1 MGKKFLRGMNVLL
14 LLLIIISTFSSCTNE
29 MNIFEGYNNKQINFS
44 ISVPVWKNTDSLET
58 TKTSRAAPIM
68 DTSFGTDKS
77 FNLIADQNDGA
88 GNYSTLI
95 DKESVSFTNN
105 IWQTTPSHYY
115 WSGLANKTVNFYAYY
130 PTSISTSI
138 THTVGSAPTLS
149 YTVPNDVSNQIDV
162 ITATRTNVSGN
173 TNFSTSLTFNHIFAA
188 VKFAVG
194 TNGLP
199 SGTIKSI
206 TISGIKNSGTY
217 TFGSGWTLSS
227 ATSSFTVSP
236 STTITGANGENI
248 TSDAFTLMM
257 IPQVFNN
264 AIVSLAYNNGTT
276 FSATISG
283 AWNADG
289 VYTYNLS
296 KTIVFNYDYTG
307 ASQTF
312 TAPYTGIYKLE
323 VWGAQSGG
331 WGSHTNA
338 PGGYAGGYKR
348 LIQGD
353 VLYIV
358 VGGKGYDVNYY
369 ADGTSYNGGGTGS
382 IPEGKYGGGG
392 ATHIATHTG
401 LLKDLVAYKSTVLV
415 VGGGAGSNGAWADQD
430 ISKYLCGGGEIGLG
444 SNTTYYL
451 NANTTS
457 TTNGNTGG
465 TQTGVGPDGIKGG
478 FGYGGNAAD
487 YGGAGGGGWY
497 GGNAAGDGGVVI
509 GTNGGGGSG
518 YTGGVNNGSF
528 QTGAR
533 YGNGYARITFVSAN

>member
-1 MGKKFLRGMNVLL
+1 MVKKYLRGINVSF
-14 LLLIIISTFSSCTNE
+14 LLLIIISTFSSCANE
-29 MNIFEGYNNKQINFS
+29 MNILEGNNNEQINFS
-44 ISVPVWKNTDSLET
+44 VSVPEWQNTDSLSSS
-58 TKTSRAAPIM
+58 KTSRATPIT
-68 DTSFGTDKS
+68 DASLSTSNT

-95 DKESVSFTNN
+95 NNAAVSSTNN

-115 WSGLANKTVNFYAYY
+115 WSGITNKTINFYAYY
-130 PTSISTSI
+130 PTSISGNIS
-138 THTVGSAPTLS
+138 HTVGSAPTLS
-149 YTVPNDVSNQIDV
+149 YIVPNDAVNQID
-162 ITATRTNVSGN
+162 IMTATANNISGN
-173 TNFSTSLTFNHIFAA
+173 TNSSTPLIFNHIFAA

-194 TNGLP
+194 INGLP

-206 TISGIKNSGTY
+206 TITGIKNTGIY
-217 TFGSGWTLSS
+217 TFGSGWSPSS
-227 ATSSFTVSP
+227 ATSSFTVLP
-236 STTITGANGENI
+236 STTITGSAGANI
-248 TSDAFTLMM
+248 TSDVYTLMM
-257 IPQVFNN
+257 IPQAFNN
-264 AIVSLAYNNGTT
+264 ATVSLVYNNGTT
-276 FSATISG
+276 FSTTISG
-283 AWNADG
+283 AWTANDI
-289 VYTYNLS
+289 YTYNLS

-307 ASQTF
+307 TVQTF
-312 TAPYTGIYKLE
+312 TAPYTGTYRLE

-348 LIQGD
+348 LTQGD
-353 VLYIV
+353 ILYIV

-369 ADGTSYNGGGTGS
+369 ADGTSYNGGGIGS

-392 ATHIATHTG
+392 ATHIATHAG
-401 LLKDLVAYKSTVLV
+401 LLKDLSAYKSTVLV
-415 VGGGAGSNGAWADQD
+415 VGGGAGSNGSWADQD
-430 ISKYLCGGGEIGLG
+430 ISKYLSGGGEVGLG
-444 SNTTYYL
+444 SNTIYYL

-457 TTNGNTGG
+457 TTKGNTGG

-518 YTGGVNNGSF
+518 YIGGVNNGAF
-528 QTGAR
+528 QTGVR
-533 YGNGYARITFVSAN
+533 YGNGYARISFVSAN